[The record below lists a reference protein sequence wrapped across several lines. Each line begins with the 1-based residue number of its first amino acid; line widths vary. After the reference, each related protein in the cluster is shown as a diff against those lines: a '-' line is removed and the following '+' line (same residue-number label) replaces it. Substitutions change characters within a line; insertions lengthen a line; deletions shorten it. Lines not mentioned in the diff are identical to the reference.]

1 MSSIRALL
9 DAVVNHF
16 MSEANFV
23 NTSLSVFRTLPSNF
37 RSNVTDLFNIGNICA
52 QPQIERKKVKA
63 RKQRENKEINKAKE
77 RHRKRKLDL
86 PLF

>member
-1 MSSIRALL
+1 VI
-9 DAVVNHF
+9 
-16 MSEANFV
+16 AN
-23 NTSLSVFRTLPSNF
+23 SNKNIF
-37 RSNVTDLFNIGNICA
+37 RSNGTELFNKGNICV
-52 QPQIERKKVKA
+52 QPQIEGEKVKA